1 MPCSTAPV
9 HVLRTCDP
17 APNLSP
23 LYKIL
28 HLIKSLGRGGAETLL
43 SETLRVHDR
52 DAFTFQYAYFVS
64 FKGQLAV
71 DLREQGATVTCL
83 RADSAPAILGS
94 LPRLARLVKKERF
107 DLIHCHLPV
116 SAVAGRLVGK
126 YLGVPVVY
134 TEHNKQERYH
144 PATRRANL
152 WTMGLN
158 AAVLAVSDDV
168 KQSIV
173 ENWSGPAD
181 RVSVLINGVN
191 TARYDPAQYD
201 KRTCRE
207 ELQLPPE
214 AVIVGTVCVFRTQK
228 RLELWLELARQLRAA
243 VPNAYFVVLGDGPT
257 EEMVKAT
264 AKEYQL
270 EDHIVFPGRLDEVR
284 PYLAAMD
291 VYLMTSEFEGLP
303 IAMLEAMSMALP
315 IVATAAGGIPE
326 AVTDGVEGFLRP
338 VPDWRELYAPLER
351 LVKDEALRKECGAAA
366 RRRVIQEFSIE
377 KMAHELETVYRRV
390 LEHPRS

>member
-1 MPCSTAPV
+1 M
-9 HVLRTCDP
+9 
-17 APNLSP
+17 
-23 LYKIL
+23 YKIL

-43 SETLRVHDR
+43 SETLRVHDK
-52 DAFTFQYAYFVS
+52 DAFTFQYAYFVGY
-64 FKGQLAV
+64 KGQLAV

-83 RADSAPAILGS
+83 NADSTPAILSS
-94 LPRLARLVKKERF
+94 LPRLARLVKKEGF

-116 SAVAGRLVGK
+116 SAVAGRLVGN

-201 KRTCRE
+201 KRECRE
-207 ELQLPPE
+207 ALQLPPQ
-214 AVIVGTVCVFRTQK
+214 AVIVGTVCVFRSQK

-257 EEMVKAT
+257 EELVKAT
-264 AKEYQL
+264 AKKYQL

-326 AVTDGVEGFLRP
+326 AVTEGVEGFLRP
-338 VPDWRELYAPLER
+338 VPDWRELYNPLER
-351 LVKDEALRKECGAAA
+351 LVNDEALRQQCGTAA
-366 RRRVIQEFSIE
+366 RRRVIQDFSIE
-377 KMAHELETVYRRV
+377 KMARELETVYRRV
-390 LEHPRS
+390 LENPKP